1 MIMASADLDQR
12 SSLRRSAGLVDD
24 LPQWRDRL
32 EQLWRLNIEE
42 IIELSL
48 AYHGAASARRVGAGP
63 ELAGRPP
70 ASRLRRLLART
81 ASAHHALAE
90 VEAALGR
97 IDAASHGI
105 CEQCGLRMQAGW
117 LEACPQ
123 IRHYPDCRPQSCR
136 RGPSYPAGSGMS

>member
-1 MIMASADLDQR
+1 MASADLDQR

-63 ELAGRPP
+63 ELAGRLPADPSLPGLPP
-70 ASRLRRLLART
+70 AI
-81 ASAHHALAE
+81 
-90 VEAALGR
+90 V
-97 IDAASHGI
+97 
-105 CEQCGLRMQAGW
+105 
-117 LEACPQ
+117 
-123 IRHYPDCRPQSCR
+123 
-136 RGPSYPAGSGMS
+136 PAGAVLSRGFRDVMTAAHQDCV